1 MNELHSPDCKV
12 YVDTELSD
20 RELLGVIMQVISDA
34 DDSAGVEM
42 ELYRNDEYDSQRRV
56 RFPDGFLYF
65 RYYIDAYLPEKAM
78 QKQAALIG
86 SVLQTLWA
94 MGIPAVAASQYEHL
108 LPERGGYRSRAIPW
122 TR

>member
-1 MNELHSPDCKV
+1 MNELRSPDCKI

-20 RELLGVIMQVISDA
+20 QELMGIIMQIISDA

-42 ELYRNDEYDSQRRV
+42 ALYRNDEYDTQRRV

-65 RYYIDAYLPEKAM
+65 RYYIDAYLPGKAAE
-78 QKQAALIG
+78 QQAQIIAALLRSI
-86 SVLQTLWA
+86 WEYD
-94 MGIPAVAASQYEHL
+94 IPAVAASQFEDL

-122 TR
+122 AR